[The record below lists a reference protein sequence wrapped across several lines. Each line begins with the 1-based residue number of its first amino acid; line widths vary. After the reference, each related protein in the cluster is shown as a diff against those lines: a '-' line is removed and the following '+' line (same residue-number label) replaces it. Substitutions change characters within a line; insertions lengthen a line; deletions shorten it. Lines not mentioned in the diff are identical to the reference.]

1 MIFKDLKETLDEN
14 QNIRVF
20 VPGCDAEVKQLKN
33 SNILEYLNIVK
44 IQMTLEAVK
53 GRIQPILNIWAT

>member
-14 QNIRVF
+14 QNVRVF
-20 VPGCDAEVKQLKN
+20 IPGCDVEVKQLKN

-53 GRIQPILNIWAT
+53 GRIQPILNVWAT

>member
-14 QNIRVF
+14 QNVRVF

-33 SNILEYLNIVK
+33 SNAVFINCIAL
-44 IQMTLEAVK
+44 TL
-53 GRIQPILNIWAT
+53 P